1 MQKKTQQEQQQQEQ
15 EQQEQQQEEQE
26 QQEQQQEEQEH
37 DNACLITND
46 PLNLFHVSLECGHK
60 FNYEPL
66 YQEVLRQKGRFGF
79 HNYHEKIGLYQVKC
93 PYCRTLTNRLLPCV
107 GQHPVIKR
115 LVGVN
120 APAAMCMPGI
130 ECSHTKCEVNAFY
143 EHEAKPYCMRHYK
156 IALKSKSKPVS
167 IKSKSKSKS
176 KSESESETD
185 TVKCAA
191 EIQTGKNKGR
201 RCNLNVATES
211 STHPPLCKKH
221 SKCNVVLYQ
230 MD

>member
-1 MQKKTQQEQQQQEQ
+1 
-15 EQQEQQQEEQE
+15 
-26 QQEQQQEEQEH
+26 
-37 DNACLITND
+37 
-46 PLNLFHVSLECGHK
+46 LECGHK

-66 YQEVLRQKGRFGF
+66 YQEVLRQKGRLGF
-79 HNYHEKIGLYQVKC
+79 HNYHEKIGMHQVKC

-120 APAAMCMPGI
+120 APASMCMPGI
-130 ECSHTKCEVNAFY
+130 ACSHTKCGVNAFY
-143 EHEAKPYCMRHYK
+143 EHEAKPYCARHYK
-156 IALKSKSKPVS
+156 IALKTKSKPA
-167 IKSKSKSKS
+167 IKC
-176 KSESESETD
+176 

-191 EIQTGKNKGR
+191 EIQTGKNKGK
-201 RCNLNVATES
+201 RCNLNVAPES
-211 STHPPLCKKH
+211 SPLCKKH